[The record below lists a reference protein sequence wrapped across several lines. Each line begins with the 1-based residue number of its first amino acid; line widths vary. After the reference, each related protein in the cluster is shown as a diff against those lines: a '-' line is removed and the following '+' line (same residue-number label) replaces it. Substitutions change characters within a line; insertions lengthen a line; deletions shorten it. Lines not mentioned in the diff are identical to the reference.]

1 MHNPYSR
8 DGKWLWTGQ
17 EWIAL
22 PPAPPR
28 EPAAPSPAVRLSLG
42 VAGLILVTATL
53 LTVLLT
59 IIRYG

>member
-17 EWIAL
+17 EWVAL

-28 EPAAPSPAVRLSLG
+28 EPAAPGPAVRLALG
-42 VAGLILVTATL
+42 LTGLILVAATL
-53 LTVLLT
+53 VTVVLT
-59 IIRYG
+59 IVRHA